1 MQVNK
6 FDPKRRMEMK
16 NNRSNSGALVGGS
29 LLIIFGVL
37 AALQQ
42 VFRDVFTWSLIW
54 PIIVIVFGGMFFAGM
69 FAGGKG
75 VSGLA
80 VPGSIITGIGLLLLY
95 QNLTGHWE
103 SWSYGWT
110 LIVLFV
116 GIGIYVMGL
125 YAGDAGQKVAGLN
138 VIRIGFILFVIFGAF
153 FELIFSGGSAF
164 GMRTL
169 LFPILL
175 IILGAYLII
184 TRLGLFGGRK
194 SDNEMSVSTSKPE
207 DKNQ

>member
-1 MQVNK
+1 
-6 FDPKRRMEMK
+6 MEMK
-16 NNRSNSGALVGGS
+16 DNRSNSGALIGGS
-29 LLIIFGVL
+29 LLIVFGVL

-42 VFRDVFTWSLIW
+42 IFRDVFTWSLIW
-54 PIIVIVFGGMFFAGM
+54 PIVVIVFGGLFFAGM

-95 QNLTGHWE
+95 QSVTGHWE

-116 GIGIYVMGL
+116 GIGIYIMGL
-125 YAGDAGQKVAGLN
+125 YAGDAGQKAAGRS
-138 VIRIGFILFVIFGAF
+138 VMRVGFILFVIFGAF
-153 FELIFSGGSAF
+153 FELILSNGAALRG
-164 GMRTL
+164 RNL

-175 IILGAYLII
+175 ILLGSYII
-184 TRLGLFGGRK
+184 VTRLGLFSGRK
-194 SDNEMSVSTSKPE
+194 SEMEMPASTSEPE
-207 DKNQ
+207 DKNT

>member
-1 MQVNK
+1 
-6 FDPKRRMEMK
+6 MK
-16 NNRSNSGALVGGS
+16 TDRSNSGALVGGS
-29 LLIIFGVL
+29 LLIAFGLL

-42 VFRDVFTWSLIW
+42 IFRDVFTWSLVW

-69 FAGGKG
+69 FVGGRG

-95 QNLTGHWE
+95 QNLTGHWA

-116 GIGIYVMGL
+116 GVGIYIMGL
-125 YAGDAGQKVAGLN
+125 YAGDAGQKAAGKS
-138 VIRIGFILFVIFGAF
+138 VMRVGFILFVIFGAF

-164 GMRTL
+164 GMRNL

-175 IILGAYLII
+175 IVLGAYLIV
-184 TRLGLFGGRK
+184 TRLGLFNGRK
-194 SDNEMSVSTSKPE
+194 SEMEMPASTSEPE
-207 DKNQ
+207 DKNT

>member
-1 MQVNK
+1 
-6 FDPKRRMEMK
+6 MK
-16 NNRSNSGALVGGS
+16 TNRSNSGALIGGS
-29 LLIIFGVL
+29 LLIAFGLL

-42 VFRDVFTWSLIW
+42 IFRDVFTWSLVW

-69 FAGGKG
+69 FAGGRG

-80 VPGSIITGIGLLLLY
+80 IPGSIITGIGLLLFY

-103 SWSYGWT
+103 SWSYGWA

-116 GIGIYVMGL
+116 GVGIYIMGL
-125 YAGDAGQKVAGLN
+125 YAGDAGQKAAGKS
-138 VIRIGFILFVIFGAF
+138 VIRVGFILFVIFGAF

-164 GMRTL
+164 GMRNL

-175 IILGAYLII
+175 IVLGAYLIV
-184 TRLGLFGGRK
+184 TRLGLFSGRR
-194 SDNEMSVSTSKPE
+194 SEMEMPASPSEPE
-207 DKNQ
+207 DKNT

>member
-1 MQVNK
+1 
-6 FDPKRRMEMK
+6 MK
-16 NNRSNSGALVGGS
+16 TNRSNSSALIGGS
-29 LLIIFGVL
+29 LLIAFGLL

-42 VFRDVFTWSLIW
+42 LFRDVFTWSLVW

-69 FAGGKG
+69 FAGGRG

-80 VPGSIITGIGLLLLY
+80 VPGSIITGIGLLLFY

-116 GIGIYVMGL
+116 GVGIYIMGL
-125 YAGDAGQKVAGLN
+125 YAGDAGQKAAGQS
-138 VIRIGFILFVIFGAF
+138 VMRVGFILFVIFGAF
-153 FELIFSGGSAF
+153 FELIFSGGSAL
-164 GMRTL
+164 GMSNL

-175 IILGAYLII
+175 IVLGAYLIV
-184 TRLGLFGGRK
+184 TRLGLFSGRK
-194 SDNEMSVSTSKPE
+194 SEMDMPASTSEPE
-207 DKNQ
+207 DKNI

>member
-1 MQVNK
+1 
-6 FDPKRRMEMK
+6 

-29 LLIIFGVL
+29 LLIAFGVL

-42 VFRDVFTWSLIW
+42 IFRDVFTWSLVW

-69 FAGGKG
+69 FAGGKQ

-80 VPGSIITGIGLLLLY
+80 IPGSIITGIGLLLFY

-103 SWSYGWT
+103 SWSYGWA

-116 GIGIYVMGL
+116 GIGIYIMGL
-125 YAGDAGQKVAGLN
+125 YGGDVGQKAAGQSVMR
-138 VIRIGFILFVIFGAF
+138 VGFILFVIFGAF
-153 FELIFSGGSAF
+153 FELIFSSGSAF
-164 GMRTL
+164 GMHNL

-175 IILGAYLII
+175 IVLGVYLIV
-184 TRLGLFGGRK
+184 TRLGWFSGRK
-194 SDNEMSVSTSKPE
+194 SDMEMPVSASESE
-207 DKNQ
+207 DKK

>member
-1 MQVNK
+1 
-6 FDPKRRMEMK
+6 MK
-16 NNRSNSGALVGGS
+16 TNRSNSGALIGGS
-29 LLIIFGVL
+29 LLIAFGLL

-42 VFRDVFTWSLIW
+42 IFRDVFTWSLLW

-69 FAGGKG
+69 FAGGRS

-80 VPGSIITGIGLLLLY
+80 IPGSIITGIGLLLFY

-103 SWSYGWT
+103 SWSYGWA

-116 GIGIYVMGL
+116 GVGIYIMGL
-125 YAGDAGQKVAGLN
+125 YAGDSGQKAAGKS
-138 VIRIGFILFVIFGAF
+138 VIRVGFILFVIFGAF

-164 GMRTL
+164 GMRNL

-175 IILGAYLII
+175 IVLGAYLIV
-184 TRLGLFGGRK
+184 TRLGLFSGGR
-194 SDNEMSVSTSKPE
+194 SEMDMPASTSEPK
-207 DKNQ
+207 DNNK

>member
-1 MQVNK
+1 
-6 FDPKRRMEMK
+6 MK
-16 NNRSNSGALVGGS
+16 DNRSNSGALIGGS
-29 LLIIFGVL
+29 LLIVFGVL

-42 VFRDVFTWSLIW
+42 IFQDVFTWSVIW
-54 PIIVIVFGGMFFAGM
+54 PIVVIVFGGLFFAGM

-116 GIGIYVMGL
+116 GVGIYIMGL
-125 YAGDAGQKVAGLN
+125 YAGDAGQKTAGKS
-138 VIRIGFILFVIFGAF
+138 VMRVGFTLFVIFGAF
-153 FELIFSGGSAF
+153 FELILSAGARNLF
-164 GMRTL
+164 FPTL
-169 LFPILL
+169 LILL
-175 IILGAYLII
+175 GIYIIV
-184 TRLGLFGGRK
+184 TRLGLFSGRK
-194 SDNEMSVSTSKPE
+194 SGMEMPASASEPE
-207 DKNQ
+207 DKNT

>member
-1 MQVNK
+1 
-6 FDPKRRMEMK
+6 MEMK
-16 NNRSNSGALVGGS
+16 TNRSNSGALVGGS
-29 LLIIFGVL
+29 LLIAFGVL

-42 VFRDVFTWSLIW
+42 IFRDVFTWSLVW
-54 PIIVIVFGGMFFAGM
+54 PIVVIVFGGMFFAGM
-69 FAGGKG
+69 FAGGRG

-80 VPGSIITGIGLLLLY
+80 VPGSIITGIGLLLFY

-116 GIGIYVMGL
+116 GVGIYIMGL
-125 YAGDAGQKVAGLN
+125 YAGDAGQKAAGKS
-138 VIRIGFILFVIFGAF
+138 VMRVGFILFVIFGAF

-164 GMRTL
+164 GMRNL

-175 IILGAYLII
+175 IVLGAYLIV
-184 TRLGLFGGRK
+184 TRLGLFNGRR
-194 SDNEMSVSTSKPE
+194 SETEMPASTSEPE
-207 DKNQ
+207 DKNT

>member
-1 MQVNK
+1 
-6 FDPKRRMEMK
+6 MK
-16 NNRSNSGALVGGS
+16 TNRSNSGALIGGS
-29 LLIIFGVL
+29 LLIAFGLL

-42 VFRDVFTWSLIW
+42 IFRDVFTWSLVW

-69 FAGGKG
+69 FAGGRG

-80 VPGSIITGIGLLLLY
+80 VPGSIITGIGLLLFY

-116 GIGIYVMGL
+116 GVGIYIMGL
-125 YAGDAGQKVAGLN
+125 YADDAGQKAAGKS
-138 VIRIGFILFVIFGAF
+138 VMRVGFILFVIFGAF

-164 GMRTL
+164 GMRNL

-175 IILGAYLII
+175 IVLGAYLIV
-184 TRLGLFGGRK
+184 TRLGLFSGRR
-194 SDNEMSVSTSKPE
+194 SETDMPASTSEPE
-207 DKNQ
+207 DKNT